1 MSASGSESSSGS
13 PYRGRFAPSPTGPLH
28 FGSLIT
34 ALASFLRARSQ
45 QGVWLVRM
53 EDLDPPREMPGAA
66 DEILR
71 TLEALELHWDE
82 TVRYQSS
89 RHEAYEAALAQLR
102 EQGRAYACGCTRSEI
117 AAAQRGDQQGEEP
130 VYPGTCRS
138 GLAPGREPRAWRVLT
153 HGEPIHFDD
162 LLQGPQRHVLEQIC
176 GDFVVRRADQL
187 FAYQLAVVVDD
198 ADQRITEVV
207 RGCDLLDS
215 TTRQIHL
222 QRLLDLATP
231 RYLHLPLVLDPTG
244 VKLSKQTGA
253 TPVSRRHGATAL
265 HSALAFLG
273 QKPPDELARASAS
286 EVLAWG
292 QAHWDLGSVP
302 RLHGCAAQT
311 L

>member
-1 MSASGSESSSGS
+1 MSVSGSESSSGPS
-13 PYRGRFAPSPTGPLH
+13 YRGRFAPSPTGPLH

-102 EQGRAYACGCTRSEI
+102 EQGLAYACGCTRSEI
-117 AAAQRGDQQGEEP
+117 AAAQHGDQPGEEP

-176 GDFVVRRADQL
+176 GDFVVRRADQF
-187 FAYQLAVVVDD
+187 FAYQLAVVW
-198 ADQRITEVV
+198 
-207 RGCDLLDS
+207 
-215 TTRQIHL
+215 TTLIS
-222 QRLLDLATP
+222 ASP
-231 RYLHLPLVLDPTG
+231 KWSG
-244 VKLSKQTGA
+244 GA
-253 TPVSRRHGATAL
+253 TCSTPPPARSICNGCSTWPHPVTCTCPWSWTR
-265 HSALAFLG
+265 
-273 QKPPDELARASAS
+273 P
-286 EVLAWG
+286 
-292 QAHWDLGSVP
+292 GSN
-302 RLHGCAAQT
+302 
-311 L
+311 